1 MQRKIKEPI
10 GLLLVLSN
18 VILVTNKIFFKEVAQ
33 INFLSNLNHLQ
44 KGLICQASA
53 IIVDGCKF

>member
-44 KGLICQASA
+44 KGLICP
-53 IIVDGCKF
+53 